1 MIVSSPLSFCCIKPI
16 SKNAHKNNEKH
27 KTNKKCN
34 IFQRGSKRQ
43 IGNVSAHSFWRINRF
58 LFETQLQR
66 LQSKRNESNYL
77 KNISGTGVK
86 FKMFWREFKQQLAR

>member
-27 KTNKKCN
+27 KTNDEGN

-43 IGNVSAHSFWRINRF
+43 IGNVSAHSFWRINRS
-58 LFETQLQR
+58 LFETKSQR
-66 LQSKRNESNYL
+66 LQIKKKGEQLPQKCNGNRR
-77 KNISGTGVK
+77 KIQD
-86 FKMFWREFKQQLAR
+86 FLARIQATTRQ